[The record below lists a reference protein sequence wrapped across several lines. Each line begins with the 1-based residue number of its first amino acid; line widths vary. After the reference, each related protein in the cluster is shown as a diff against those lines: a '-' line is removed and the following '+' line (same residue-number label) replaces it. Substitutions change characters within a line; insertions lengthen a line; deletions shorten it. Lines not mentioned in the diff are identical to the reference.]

1 MEDHK
6 ITKKDKM
13 VYTITLAVIFFGI
26 LGLGLMGVIF
36 NIFQ

>member
-13 VYTITLAVIFFGI
+13 VYTITLIVIFFGI

-36 NIFQ
+36 NILQ

>member
-13 VYTITLAVIFFGI
+13 VYTITLVVIFFGI

-36 NIFQ
+36 NISQ